1 MSAIVIIHAGMS
13 EESSTAK
20 LARDIRDALVAGATE
35 GTVSIEEVALRPL
48 AHDIV
53 DHVLTGFAPPRL
65 EEALSVVG
73 RADGI
78 VALTPTYQ
86 ASYSGLFKSFF
97 DILDTDA
104 LRGTPVLLGATGGTP
119 RHSLVTEVAMRP
131 LFIYAHADP
140 VPTAIYAATEDW
152 GAHAADSDGTGGTS
166 LVRRIARGADE
177 LLHRLGT
184 DADASDAPA
193 KVEGVTKHGHGEG
206 SSDTFLKTNPISGSS
221 GTVLESRA
229 PTVSEADTWPGFTDF
244 DTLLGGT
251 RR

>member
-104 LRGTPVLLGATGGTP
+104 LRGTPVLLGAAGGTP

-131 LFIYAHADP
+131 LFTYAHADP

-152 GAHAADSDGTGGTS
+152 GRTPPTRMGRAGPPSSAVSHAEPTS
-166 LVRRIARGADE
+166 YYAASARTPTPPTRPRRW
-177 LLHRLGT
+177 
-184 DADASDAPA
+184 
-193 KVEGVTKHGHGEG
+193 KG
-206 SSDTFLKTNPISGSS
+206 SQNMDMGRVQAILS
-221 GTVLESRA
+221 
-229 PTVSEADTWPGFTDF
+229 
-244 DTLLGGT
+244 
-251 RR
+251 